1 MSITDKVNGRGN
13 VNRIVLITT
22 ILFLVFTAFSSIYTY
37 ADGTG
42 IALDP
47 ESISGEHGKEGNVL
61 SQYGFAVFT
70 DESMAR
76 MKDIKEKKK
85 ADQKQM
91 VSNLFAVDWQGTGS
105 YDKEVRDT
113 INEGKLF
120 TKVNTGVESDSKISH
135 IGIDTMKVINAFI
148 VGTMMCLISVIFI
161 RWRRKKHE
169 NIHNNRAR

>member
-1 MSITDKVNGRGN
+1 
-13 VNRIVLITT
+13 
-22 ILFLVFTAFSSIYTY
+22 
-37 ADGTG
+37 
-42 IALDP
+42 
-47 ESISGEHGKEGNVL
+47 
-61 SQYGFAVFT
+61 
-70 DESMAR
+70 MAN
-76 MKDIKEKKK
+76 MKDIKEKKE

-120 TKVNTGVESDSKISH
+120 TKVNTGVDSSSKTGH
-135 IGIDTMKVINAFI
+135 IGIDTMRVIDVLI

-169 NIHNNRAR
+169 NIHNNSAR